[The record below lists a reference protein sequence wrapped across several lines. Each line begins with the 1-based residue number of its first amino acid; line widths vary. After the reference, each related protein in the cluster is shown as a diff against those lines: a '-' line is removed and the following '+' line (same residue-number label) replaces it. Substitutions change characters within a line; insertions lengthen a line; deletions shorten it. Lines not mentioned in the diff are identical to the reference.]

1 MIRNSASHSE
11 IKIDKNK
18 NIKIIEIGGRMG
30 GDFIGSSLVSISTGI
45 DFVKAVIQVAMGEIP
60 DLTSETVPCTAGV
73 RFIFEQKDVEAL
85 KLLKKDHPEYLVD
98 EHVETITDH
107 VVSDSSNRFGYF
119 IMKAEKREDIE
130 PYMPKK

>member
-1 MIRNSASHSE
+1 M
-11 IKIDKNK
+11 
-18 NIKIIEIGGRMG
+18 
-30 GDFIGSSLVSISTGI
+30 
-45 DFVKAVIQVAMGEIP
+45 
-60 DLTSETVPCTAGV
+60 
-73 RFIFEQKDVEAL
+73 FIFEQKDVEAL